1 MFARR
6 RSCGRTA
13 TIIAALGLALTAT
26 ACGGGSGEG
35 GDGPVELRFSWW
47 GNADR
52 AAITEEAIALFEQR
66 NPGVDVVTSFQDYE
80 PYWQRI
86 ATETAGGGAP
96 DVFQMDYSYL
106 SEYADRGVLLD
117 LEEYAGGVLEVDDF
131 VPGLEQAGVV
141 DGTRVAVPW
150 SGNTFATVYVPA
162 EYEEAGVEPP
172 REGDTWEE
180 FDSKIAQFDGAAT
193 GDVRG
198 GGLHRRLL
206 RLRDP
211 AAPERRRDVHRGRQ
225 ARLRARRPGGVLAT
239 QPGAAGRR
247 RGRPG
252 GEGRR
257 GGAGQRAG
265 VGWDNFLVRY
275 EGEQEQDVAIAPL
288 PTGGTR
294 FGQYIKPSMLLSA
307 ASNTEHPEEAAKLI
321 DFLLNDPE
329 AAAILGANRGLPATQ
344 GAREAADLQGVDAEV
359 AEYEASIADRLEP
372 TPVTPPAGAGSLEA
386 AFIRIHEEM
395 SYGRIS
401 VEDAVE
407 QFFGEAD
414 RLLAS

>member
-26 ACGGGSGEG
+26 ACGGGSGGG

-47 GNADR
+47 GNTDR

-117 LEEYAGGVLEVDDF
+117 LEEYAGAVLAVDDF

-150 SGNTFATVYVPA
+150 SGNTFATMYVPA

-180 FDSKIAQFDGAAT
+180 FDSKVAQFDGAAT
-193 GDVRG
+193 GMYGAADYTGVFYVFEIQLRQNG
-198 GGLHRRLL
+198 GVMFTEDGTLGFEPADLEEFWRHSQE
-206 RLRDP
+206 LRDAGAVVP
-211 AAPERRRDVHRGRQ
+211 VEKAVEVAPVSALGS
-225 ARLRARRPGGVLAT
+225 GIVAT
-239 QPGAAGRR
+239 
-247 RGRPG
+247 
-252 GEGRR
+252 EMS
-257 GGAGQRAG
+257 
-265 VGWDNFLVRY
+265 WDNFLVRY
-275 EGEQEQDVAIAPL
+275 EGEQEQDVA
-288 PTGGTR
+288 G
-294 FGQYIKPSMLLSA
+294 
-307 ASNTEHPEEAAKLI
+307 
-321 DFLLNDPE
+321 
-329 AAAILGANRGLPATQ
+329 
-344 GAREAADLQGVDAEV
+344 
-359 AEYEASIADRLEP
+359 SI
-372 TPVTPPAGAGSLEA
+372 EA